1 MLRAGSRK
9 GRKSEAS
16 GRNKGPSSKRSLG
29 SKRTSWQLSEGRF
42 GSPVKRDSRSRSG
55 SVAVRSGKL
64 STPSL
69 EGTANY
75 KAALLNFEAATKY
88 FGKRN
93 YEKAAILFRKV
104 LNSSIRE
111 LSDRAKVRLHLCEQL
126 SRQEP
131 LPKTA
136 EDYYLRGVAALNSRN
151 IEQAIEYLEK
161 SNKMGP
167 HQEHVQYALAAA
179 HALQC
184 NPDQALVHLQAAIEL
199 RPASRIQARVDEDFQ
214 LLAGDPRFERLLDA
228 QPN

>member
-9 GRKSEAS
+9 GRKDEAS
-16 GRNKGPSSKRSLG
+16 GRRKDSAGKQRLG
-29 SKRTSWQLSEGRF
+29 SKGTSWQRSEARF
-42 GSPVKRDSRSRSG
+42 SPPVKRDSRSRSG
-55 SVAVRSGKL
+55 SAAVRSGKL
-64 STPSL
+64 SRPSA
-69 EGTANY
+69 EGTADY
-75 KAALLNFEAATKY
+75 KSALLNFEAATKY

-93 YEKAAILFRKV
+93 YEKAAIFFRKV
-104 LNSSIRE
+104 LGSSVRE

-126 SRQEP
+126 GRQEL

-151 IEQAIEYLEK
+151 PEQAIEYLEK
-161 SNKMGP
+161 SDKMGP
-167 HQEHVQYALAAA
+167 RQEHVQYALAAA

-184 NPDQALVHLQAAIEL
+184 NPDQALVYLQAAIEL